1 MKTWEQYIRKVTP
14 YTPGEQPKTANV
26 VKLNTNENPYP
37 PAPGVSK
44 ALCDMDSA
52 ILRKYPDPD
61 ATELVDAIAKYYG
74 VKSNQVFVGV
84 GSDDVLGMA
93 FLTFFNS
100 DKPILFPDI
109 TYSFYDVWADLFD
122 IPYETIKLDDNF
134 EIIPEDY
141 FRKNGGIVFPNPN
154 APTAVEM
161 SIDKV
166 EKIIKNNQDSVVI
179 VDEAYVDFGA
189 TSALKFIEKYDNVL
203 VVRTFSKSRSAA
215 GLRIGYAMGNE
226 KLISAMLAV
235 KFSYNSYT
243 MNFPTIYAGV
253 EAIKDDAYFK
263 NLVEKIITTRENAKT
278 KLKELGFK
286 TAAMALTDDSV
297 SIDNEELLAE
307 EKLAIVLG
315 TEGDGLAK
323 ETIADCDYTVKI
335 PMSHGVDSLNVAA
348 ASAVAFWQIGK

>member
-1 MKTWEQYIRKVTP
+1 
-14 YTPGEQPKTANV
+14 
-26 VKLNTNENPYP
+26 
-37 PAPGVSK
+37 
-44 ALCDMDSA
+44 
-52 ILRKYPDPD
+52 
-61 ATELVDAIAKYYG
+61 
-74 VKSNQVFVGV
+74 
-84 GSDDVLGMA
+84 MA

-215 GLRIGYAMGNE
+215 GLRIGYAMGSE

-253 EAIKDDAYFK
+253 EAINDDAYFK
-263 NLVEKIITTRENAKT
+263 NLVEKIITTRENAKV
-278 KLKELGFK
+278 KLKELGFTCTDSK
-286 TAAMALTDDSV
+286 TNFLFATHKSAKAEDIFNYLKTKNIYVRYFKKPRIDNYLRITIGTDD
-297 SIDNEELLAE
+297 EM
-307 EKLAIVLG
+307 EKLY
-315 TEGDGLAK
+315 LALEEYLK
-323 ETIADCDYTVKI
+323 
-335 PMSHGVDSLNVAA
+335 
-348 ASAVAFWQIGK
+348 